1 MKNSRDI
8 PETNSQV
15 CFIKGCLLV
24 WTIIS
29 NSKKMSENILF
40 FQSHSKHH
48 GYLFVRLSD
57 CNDGSHVSVNAHS
70 AGFQWS
76 FNEAEIFDSYKLGCP
91 RAQ

>member
-1 MKNSRDI
+1 
-8 PETNSQV
+8 
-15 CFIKGCLLV
+15 
-24 WTIIS
+24 
-29 NSKKMSENILF
+29 MSENILF
-40 FQSHSKHH
+40 FQSNSKHH